1 MHDVLG
7 GLIRGGDRDRQQL
20 AHDRIEGRMLLTAL
34 TQPRFESRLKSLQEW
49 VSFNL
54 RQQHGPPHA
63 SKVSRMLRIGKQR
76 IDDSCPF
83 VRGLVV
89 EECADFGGGRNA
101 SDQVQTD
108 SPQELSIV
116 GQRGRFDVLLI
127 ESLRDLPID
136 ISRNSRRPRNGRLV
150 RSAWRVRNGRLAIHG
165 HDADCQQP
173 PLHLRQLSRRA
184 ATPKLWMSR
193 GATGEGS
200 GSPVPMPLDVGV
212 RFRTCLS
219 KRPPRAD
226 LRQSAIHA
234 LRRARATPRDTVR
247 KAHFSSCR
255 SPSANVGRH
264 ACMIPRTDGLAKRP
278 APATQHAD
286 IQTLILLK
294 KGVGFT
300 LACEIV
306 EDLSG
311 GPPVPSG
318 RAINRAASRWPVSS
332 SLFAL
337 PPIRDA
343 GRHRGLRRDAM
354 DSSNRAGTALRLVCR
369 GLRQRRAAVA

>member
-1 MHDVLG
+1 MSETA
-7 GLIRGGDRDRQQL
+7 GLLYTATMQIVSNHLCISASFPGERLLQSCGCHGVPLARALARQCQCRLTSAFGSGPVSARDRL
-20 AHDRIEGRMLLTAL
+20 
-34 TQPRFESRLKSLQEW
+34 
-49 VSFNL
+49 
-54 RQQHGPPHA
+54 
-63 SKVSRMLRIGKQR
+63 
-76 IDDSCPF
+76 
-83 VRGLVV
+83 
-89 EECADFGGGRNA
+89 
-101 SDQVQTD
+101 
-108 SPQELSIV
+108 
-116 GQRGRFDVLLI
+116 
-127 ESLRDLPID
+127 
-136 ISRNSRRPRNGRLV
+136 
-150 RSAWRVRNGRLAIHG
+150 
-165 HDADCQQP
+165 
-173 PLHLRQLSRRA
+173 
-184 ATPKLWMSR
+184 
-193 GATGEGS
+193 
-200 GSPVPMPLDVGV
+200 
-212 RFRTCLS
+212 
-219 KRPPRAD
+219 RAD

-234 LRRARATPRDTVR
+234 LAARATPRDTVR